1 MDLKEIYEL
10 LPELKKRD
18 EKLWKEYEKEKI
30 KRVLE
35 LKKGKLRPFYI
46 I

>member
-10 LPELKKRD
+10 LPELRKRD
-18 EKLWKEYEKEKI
+18 EKLWKEYRKEKV
-30 KRVLE
+30 KRILE
-35 LKKGKLRPFYI
+35 LKKEKPRPFYI